1 MRRLGA
7 VFAALLPAMFC
18 ALLTAAI
25 FALLTAVIC
34 ALLTAAS
41 VVAGERS
48 ALELKPVAILA
59 DHFYDGPLHS
69 PRGVFA
75 DAVRGEVWVADTGND
90 LLSAFTA
97 DAMETFACRSGGV
110 REPIRI
116 AVDASGRL
124 LVLGGQR
131 TAIAVLNSRGERVG
145 DLELPGLPKNAVIG
159 TIATDR
165 EGFLYVGDNESG
177 QVFVYDKDF
186 KLKLKFGERGSGQG
200 DFQSISGIAADAEN
214 IFVVDQQG
222 TPSIQVFDRHGD
234 FVRGWG
240 KHDMGVDNFSL
251 PEGIA
256 LDARGRVVVVDALR
270 HEIKL
275 FDREGKFIDRF
286 GGLGK
291 RLGQIAFPSGVAV
304 DAQGRIFVAERGN
317 NRVQV
322 FEEIGG
328 APAGSDRP

>member
-1 MRRLGA
+1 MRRLAA
-7 VFAALLPAMFC
+7 VLAVLLAVPAL
-18 ALLTAAI
+18 
-25 FALLTAVIC
+25 
-34 ALLTAAS
+34 
-41 VVAGERS
+41 AGERS
-48 ALELKPVAILA
+48 ALELKPIAILSY
-59 DHFYDGPLHS
+59 HFYEGALHA

-75 DAVRGEVWVADTGND
+75 DEKRGEVWVADTGND
-90 LLSAFTA
+90 LLAAFTP

-116 AVDASGRL
+116 VVDSKGRL

-131 TAIAVLNSRGERVG
+131 STIAVLSGRGERLG
-145 DLELPGLPKNAVIG
+145 DLELPGFPKTAVIG
-159 TIATDR
+159 TIAMDR

-177 QVFVYDKDF
+177 QVFVYDGSL

-200 DFQSISGIAADAEN
+200 DFQSIAGIAADAEN
-214 IFVVDQQG
+214 IFVVDQQIS
-222 TPSIQVFDRHGD
+222 PAVQVFDRHGD

-256 LDARGRVVVVDALR
+256 LDAKGRVVVVDALR

-291 RLGQIAFPSGVAV
+291 RLGQVAFPSGVAI
-304 DAQGRIFVAERGN
+304 DARGRIFVAERGN
-317 NRVQV
+317 DRVQV
-322 FEEIGG
+322 FEEIGDV
-328 APAGSDRP
+328 PAGSEQP